1 MRYAAARSMDTV
13 ARSLGELVAMFERD
27 GRAVIEFRGRL
38 MRADKDGLWAR
49 FQMAD
54 GLEGRVVASWP
65 ESPIDGEDGRS
76 ALLHALNSLVQ
87 RCSMFETCERAYVKN
102 YGRRTA

>member
-1 MRYAAARSMDTV
+1 MDTV

-27 GRAVIEFRGRL
+27 GRAVIEYRGRL
-38 MRADKDGLWAR
+38 MRADRDGLWVR

-65 ESPIDGEDGRS
+65 EAPIDGEDGRS
-76 ALLHALNSLVQ
+76 ALLYALNSLVQ
-87 RCSMFETCERAYVKN
+87 RCAMFETCERAYVKN

>member
-1 MRYAAARSMDTV
+1 MDTV
-13 ARSLGELVAMFERD
+13 ARTLAELVDHFERD
-27 GRAVIEFRGRL
+27 GRAAIEYRGRL
-38 MRADKDGLWAR
+38 LRADGDGLWAR
-49 FQMAD
+49 FKMAD

-65 ESPIDGEDGRS
+65 EAPIDGEDGRA

-87 RCSMFETCERAYVKN
+87 RCTMFEVCERAYTQT

>member
-1 MRYAAARSMDTV
+1 MDTV

-27 GRAVIEFRGRL
+27 GRAVIEYRGRL

-54 GLEGRVVASWP
+54 GLEGRVVATWP
-65 ESPIDGEDGRS
+65 EAPIDDEDGRS